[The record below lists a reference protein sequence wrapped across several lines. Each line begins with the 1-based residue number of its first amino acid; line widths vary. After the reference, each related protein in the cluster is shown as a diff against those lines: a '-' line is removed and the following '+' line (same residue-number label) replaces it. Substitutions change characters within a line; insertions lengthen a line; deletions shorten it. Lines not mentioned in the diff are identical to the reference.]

1 MFTAD
6 VNGPG
11 LAFFIEAVGKAP
23 RRGLTA
29 RRRPG
34 LRCSNHST
42 SVMAFGAEGN
52 ERQGY
57 SAAGSR
63 RAPLARGRPGGAP
76 EGSGAGSASPRR
88 QPARERMRSRQP
100 FSLAL
105 QNAARRPL
113 SSPPRRLPPPSPVP
127 GGREIGSDSSAPS
140 APAALRLGLAA
151 SASSS
156 APPGPNVPP
165 LTPARRPLVPRPG
178 ALPAAAEG
186 ARPGAASCPARSHG
200 RAPRSGRAA
209 GRLRGRL
216 RFPAPRAPRR
226 AEGKK
231 EGRRAKPPPPPALRI
246 PAPGRSALRTAE
258 AFFLRHQLLPGGGPA
273 LRLRLGLGWGLRAPP
288 RPGSGRSRGRGCTR
302 SRGLRPAG
310 LGCARGQGGREAGGR
325 KAAAAEGPGRA
336 AERCA
341 LTAPYAGEGMRGGG
355 REARRG
361 GGARVSRGPGQ
372 DGGAGPGLA
381 RLRRLRRTAPA
392 PEPRACQSH
401 RPPLAL
407 RAGRGERGAARWR
420 FHGRW
425 ARAVSIVTGGRTA
438 RDPDDDVTRPL
449 ARSRFPSSPL
459 LPPGVSLGPGGA
471 GAQSAGRRAVP
482 WTLASIGR
490 RAGTWRGGASAVR
503 RPSYACTAGR

>member
-1 MFTAD
+1 MFTAG
-6 VNGPG
+6 VNEPG

-34 LRCSNHST
+34 LRGSNHST
-42 SVMAFGAEGN
+42 SVMAFGAQGS
-52 ERQGY
+52 ERQGC

-76 EGSGAGSASPRR
+76 EGGGAGSASPRR

-105 QNAARRPL
+105 QNTARRPL
-113 SSPPRRLPPPSPVP
+113 SPPPAPLVPAEPRPRRAGGRG
-127 GGREIGSDSSAPS
+127 GGRERPVRARSPPPRPRSLGLLSPARARRSATHPRTAS
-140 APAALRLGLAA
+140 PRPAARSAA
-151 SASSS
+151 GCCRRSA
-156 APPGPNVPP
+156 AGGCLMPGTV
-165 LTPARRPLVPRPG
+165 
-178 ALPAAAEG
+178 
-186 ARPGAASCPARSHG
+186 SWQ
-200 RAPRSGRAA
+200 APRSGRAA

-216 RFPAPRAPRR
+216 RFPAPRALRR
-226 AEGKK
+226 AGGKE

-246 PAPGRSALRTAE
+246 PAPGRSALRAAE

-273 LRLRLGLGWGLRAPP
+273 LRLRLGLGWGLHAPP

-310 LGCARGQGGREAGGR
+310 LGCARGQGGRKAGGR
-325 KAAAAEGPGRA
+325 KAAAEGPGRA

-372 DGGAGPGLA
+372 DGGAGPGLSA
-381 RLRRLRRTAPA
+381 APRAPPYRSRPRAPRLSVTPPA
-392 PEPRACQSH
+392 PSPA
-401 RPPLAL
+401 
-407 RAGRGERGAARWR
+407 RAGGAARRR
-420 FHGRW
+420 FHVRW

-449 ARSRFPSSPL
+449 ARSQFPSSLLL
-459 LPPGVSLGPGGA
+459 LPPGGGGVSLGPGGA
-471 GAQSAGRRAVP
+471 AAGRRHKAR
-482 WTLASIGR
+482 GR
-490 RAGTWRGGASAVR
+490 RAARREGGAL
-503 RPSYACTAGR
+503 RPR